1 VKREGED
8 DRVKPVEPP
17 GVLPGT
23 PAGEPSRGPGILPG
37 TPTEESGG
45 SGGTG
50 ESPPLDSERGFIPR
64 ERNDTPPGPRERGTK
79 T

>member
-1 VKREGED
+1 MKREQAKPKD

-37 TPTEESGG
+37 TPEEVH
-45 SGGTG
+45 
-50 ESPPLDSERGFIPR
+50 EP
-64 ERNDTPPGPRERGTK
+64 PPGPREPRTK